1 MTKVAWNC
9 NLCWNVVITDFYFTS
24 ISGPS
29 NLKHMGGPCPSN
41 CSYHGE
47 HAYYYDVTL
56 TEKLLK

>member
-1 MTKVAWNC
+1 MTKVAWKC
-9 NLCWNVVITDFYFTS
+9 NLCGNVVITDFYFTS
-24 ISGPS
+24 MSG
-29 NLKHMGGPCPSN
+29 PSN